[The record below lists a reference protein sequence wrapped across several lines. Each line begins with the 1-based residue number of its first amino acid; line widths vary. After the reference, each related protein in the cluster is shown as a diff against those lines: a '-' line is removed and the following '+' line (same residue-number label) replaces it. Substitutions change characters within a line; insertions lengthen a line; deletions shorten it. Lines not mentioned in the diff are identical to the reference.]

1 MEQRTK
7 NLNIRLTEGQK
18 RSIDELAK
26 EYGKTTTE
34 FVLLMAEYVRKK
46 RPTFT
51 IEPTGQGRNVREY
64 STN

>member
-7 NLNIRLTEGQK
+7 NLNIRLTEEQK
-18 RSIDELAK
+18 RAIDALAK

-34 FVLLMAEYVRKK
+34 FVLLTMEYVKEK

-51 IEPTGQGRNVREY
+51 IKPERVRNVREY
-64 STN
+64 SIN

>member
-18 RSIDELAK
+18 QSIDDLAR

-51 IEPTGQGRNVREY
+51 IEPTERGRSQREY
-64 STN
+64 SIN